1 MTRGEVVRTYG
12 GISAEDRRAE
22 RRTRLLAA
30 ARSAWAES
38 GPAGVKVRGI
48 CALSGLNDR
57 YFYEH
62 FANREALLL
71 AVADD
76 VRDQLLAV
84 MVEAGL
90 TAEGT
95 AAERL
100 RAALQ
105 AFLDTVATDP
115 DMMRIIT
122 SDTAGIPGLTER
134 RHDVLT
140 MIADLVV
147 RHAPE
152 ILETEYD
159 PDQLRRAAMFITGGV
174 NQLIEG
180 WLDGVITMST
190 AELAA
195 ECARMC
201 LNVLYGPGPIVA

>member
-1 MTRGEVVRTYG
+1 MTRAEVVRPYG
-12 GISAEDRRAE
+12 GVSAEDRRAE

-30 ARSAWAES
+30 GRKAWAES

-48 CALSGLNDR
+48 CALSGLTDR
-57 YFYEH
+57 YFYEQ
-62 FANREALLL
+62 FANRDALLL

-90 TAEGT
+90 TTPGGATEK
-95 AAERL
+95 L
-100 RAALQ
+100 QAALQ
-105 AFLDTVATDP
+105 AFLDTAAEDP
-115 DMMRIIT
+115 QIMRIVT
-122 SDTAGIPGLTER
+122 SDTNAVAGLTER

-147 RHAPE
+147 QHAPD
-152 ILETEYD
+152 ILGGEHD

-180 WLDGVITMST
+180 WLDGTVTMT
-190 AELAA
+190 TTELAA
-195 ECARMC
+195 ECTRMC
-201 LNVLYGPGPIVA
+201 LSVLQGGSGPRR

>member
-1 MTRGEVVRTYG
+1 MTRVGVVRAYG

-22 RRTRLLAA
+22 RRKRLLAA
-30 ARSAWAES
+30 GRTAWAES

-62 FANREALLL
+62 FANREALLV

-90 TAEGT
+90 TAEG
-95 AAERL
+95 AAFERL
-100 RAALQ
+100 QAALQ

-115 DMMRIIT
+115 DILRIVT
-122 SDTAGIPGLTER
+122 SDTAGIPGLAER

-140 MIADLVV
+140 TIADLVV
-147 RHAPE
+147 RYAPE
-152 ILETEYD
+152 IDDTERD

-180 WLDGVITMST
+180 WLDGVIAMTT
-190 AELAA
+190 TELAA
-195 ECARMC
+195 ECTRMC
-201 LNVLYGPGPIVA
+201 ISVLYGPGPLAG